1 MNNIKNINTEMHFN
15 EINNNIIHDN
25 DSIDNAIIDNA
36 NNSNNTNNNT
46 NNDNDISNVQFTLED
61 ILVNLILI
69 SKIEIGNKLYQNGK
83 YINIDTSYFQFI
95 SRWISGNTR
104 SNNIIFINIVLNK
117 AFEFTEKLIKD
128 NTLENLHSLS
138 RLNNDLKNSINGL
151 TNLKQT
157 YSYDKLIQSEID
169 VIIENIR
176 TKSEINFNSMNN
188 IPYINKNSMQNITN
202 TNTNDISNITDA
214 FITTDT
220 SNTNTNTNITSN
232 IDISDKNLAYLQNNE
247 HISKYIK
254 TDNTENSKKK
264 LKNKDNIY

>member
-1 MNNIKNINTEMHFN
+1 MNNIKTINSEINSN
-15 EINNNIIHDN
+15 ETNNNIIHDN
-25 DSIDNAIIDNA
+25 DIIDNA
-36 NNSNNTNNNT
+36 NNSNNS
-46 NNDNDISNVQFTLED
+46 NNDNDISNIQFTLED

-95 SRWISGNTR
+95 SRWLSGNTR
-104 SNNIIFINIVLNK
+104 SNNIVFINIVLNK

-188 IPYINKNSMQNITN
+188 IPYINKNPMQNITN
-202 TNTNDISNITDA
+202 TNDTLNTADASITN
-214 FITTDT
+214 DT
-220 SNTNTNTNITSN
+220 SNTNDVGNVNTTNIT
-232 IDISDKNLAYLQNNE
+232 DITDKNLAFLQNNE

-254 TDNTENSKKK
+254 NNNSDNTENSKKK
-264 LKNKDNIY
+264 PRNRDIPSTNV

>member
-1 MNNIKNINTEMHFN
+1 M
-15 EINNNIIHDN
+15 
-25 DSIDNAIIDNA
+25 
-36 NNSNNTNNNT
+36 
-46 NNDNDISNVQFTLED
+46 
-61 ILVNLILI
+61 
-69 SKIEIGNKLYQNGK
+69 
-83 YINIDTSYFQFI
+83 
-95 SRWISGNTR
+95 
-104 SNNIIFINIVLNK
+104 
-117 AFEFTEKLIKD
+117 
-128 NTLENLHSLS
+128 
-138 RLNNDLKNSINGL
+138 
-151 TNLKQT
+151 
-157 YSYDKLIQSEID
+157 IQSEID